1 MGTWQKRTIKL
12 DKNFPIPKTAKPGN
26 NIFVANRG
34 EVSFEY
40 PKDWIVKPSDQS
52 ICFYD
57 AEPPA
62 DQCMLEFSILP
73 LDFAV
78 DWSKLPLEE
87 MIRQAVGAESGSC
100 EPANI
105 RTLRRGEIKI
115 VWLEHEFMEP
125 VEKRP
130 AISRCGLASR
140 ADVMALITFNFWPE
154 HRDEAETVWSGIL
167 ETLRL
172 AEGPRFKTRN

>member
-1 MGTWQKRTIKL
+1 MATWEKRTIKL

-87 MIRQAVGAESGSC
+87 MIRQAVGAESGSDD
-100 EPANI
+100 PVNI
-105 RTLRRGEIKI
+105 RTLMS
-115 VWLEHEFMEP
+115 WP
-125 VEKRP
+125 WSP
-130 AISRCGLASR
+130 SISGRSTETKPKRCGTA
-140 ADVMALITFNFWPE
+140 FWK
-154 HRDEAETVWSGIL
+154 RCDWRKGSVSNQETERGICQ
-167 ETLRL
+167 
-172 AEGPRFKTRN
+172 

>member
-1 MGTWQKRTIKL
+1 MATWQRRTIKL
-12 DKNFPIPKTAKPGN
+12 EKNFPIPKTFRLGN

-34 EVSFEY
+34 EVCFEY
-40 PKDWIVKPSDQS
+40 PKEWIVKPSDKS

-87 MIRQAVGAESGSC
+87 MIRQAVGAEAGSYD
-100 EPANI
+100 PASI
-105 RTLRRGEIKI
+105 RTLRRGELKI
-115 VWLEHEFMEP
+115 VQLEHEFLEP
-125 VEKRP
+125 VEKRT
-130 AISRCGLASR
+130 AISRCALASR
-140 ADVMALITFNFWPE
+140 ADVITLITFNFWPE
-154 HRDEAETVWSGIL
+154 HRDKAETVWNDLL

-172 AEGPRFKTRN
+172 AEGQRFKTRN